1 MNGNSFGSIC
11 LHLAVHYFESLT
23 EPLLFLSLL
32 NKDIPGLSGT
42 SITTELRNCIFK
54 LELNFVPGFLLVKSG
69 IKFHNFLKYLLQI
82 CVHILLF
89 VHTFIS
95 YFCICQT
102 LCLSANSMSIYVY
115 LCLDSMSICIFCI
128 CQTLPWV
135 QISIPMHSP
144 PLGRYYQN
152 KPDLRG

>member
-1 MNGNSFGSIC
+1 MLSKNDLFNVNGNSFGSIC

-69 IKFHNFLKYLLQI
+69 IKIHNFLKYLLTNL
-82 CVHILLF
+82 CPYFVVCSHIYFLLL
-89 VHTFIS
+89 
-95 YFCICQT
+95 Y
-102 LCLSANSMSIYVY
+102 LSNSMSICKLYVY
-115 LCLDSMSICIFCI
+115 LCLSMSRLYVYLHLLYLSNS
-128 CQTLPWV
+128 TLG
-135 QISIPMHSP
+135 SNLHSHA
-144 PLGRYYQN
+144 
-152 KPDLRG
+152 